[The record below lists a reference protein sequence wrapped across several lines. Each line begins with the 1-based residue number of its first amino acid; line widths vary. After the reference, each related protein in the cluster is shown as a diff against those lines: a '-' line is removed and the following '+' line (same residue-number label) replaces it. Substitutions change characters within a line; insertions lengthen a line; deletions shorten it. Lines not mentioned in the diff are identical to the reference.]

1 MSTNIPPNPNVDT
14 FNTLYWKTGTGTL
27 TIEEADLRYL
37 KFPVAQ
43 GTENLQTTNV
53 NGVLTANAGVKTN
66 IIEAK
71 TGAPGNRIDIGKT
84 RFIGAVDCNS
94 NAFTNFKSF
103 QGSFAQTIQF
113 IPDTGYN
120 LEIFGNIDMINSNIT
135 NINILSNNSPSGLI
149 IENLQD
155 VDMTFKTNT
164 VTRLEIGTTIKAYVD
179 MYMNNNSI
187 YDTIR
192 LQNSSLVNN
201 LLIQSLNLPIAFE
214 YLSLNKLTI
223 SADIL
228 LGTNLNCQNFH
239 IINAEHVNGISDNN
253 FPIRAVG
260 TGHLQLFAGGTNRLT
275 FRDTNE
281 CLANSNGLYIQGT
294 TNTTSKVRLGYNG
307 ATITQGDGSIS
318 IGGGCGTNQ
327 GTGCIA
333 IGQGAGVGTTIA
345 QGTDSIAIG
354 TNSGVTSQGAKS
366 IAIGNLA
373 GQTNQ
378 ALNHVNVYD
387 GSIAIGHSAGRTG
400 QFKQSIAIGNLA
412 ADQNQASGWSTSGD
426 GSIAI
431 GTEAGRY
438 NQARRAVALGGG
450 AGVGTS
456 SPLRSQGEASVC
468 IGYAAGYTG
477 IGANTIAI
485 GNTCC
490 SNTPTLANS
499 IVLSAWTAAYN
510 PATSGFFIN
519 PNNVV
524 IGATGNALTYNQ
536 TTGEIVRATS
546 SARYKKDIEPLLKDT
561 NVLHSFKP
569 VEFRYLAQD
578 ETQTKQYGFI
588 AEDMDLIDK
597 DLVVY
602 NEEGLPDGIY
612 WDKINTYNICEVQ
625 KLRTELD
632 GTVNIMRVMLDDM
645 KAMKDEMELMR
656 NELNLLKGSSPQI

>member
-14 FNTLYWKTGTGTL
+14 FNTLYWKTGTGQL

-43 GTENLQTTNV
+43 GTENLQTTNI

-71 TGAPGNRIDIGKT
+71 IGAPGNRIDIGKS
-84 RFIGAVDCNS
+84 RLIGTMDCNS
-94 NAFTNFKSF
+94 NSFNNFKSF
-103 QGSFAQTIQF
+103 MGTGTQTVQF
-113 IPDTGYN
+113 DTLGYN
-120 LEIFGNIDMINSNIT
+120 LEIIGGDIDMINTYKLTRVNT
-135 NINILSNNSPSGLI
+135 LSNDSPVGLV
-149 IENLQD
+149 IENLQN
-155 VDMTFKTNT
+155 VDMTFKTDT
-164 VTRLEIGTTIKAYVD
+164 VTRLKIGTTINAYVD
-179 MYMNNNSI
+179 MYMNNKSI
-187 YDTIR
+187 YNTIR

-228 LGTNLNCQNFH
+228 LGTNLNCQNYY
-239 IINAEHVNGISDNN
+239 ISNTLSIDGISNTN
-253 FPIRAVG
+253 FPISAVG

-294 TNTTSKVRLGYNG
+294 TNTTSKVRLGYNS
-307 ATITQGDGSIS
+307 AAITQGDGSVS
-318 IGGGCGTNQ
+318 IGGGSGTNQ

-354 TNSGVTSQGAKS
+354 TNAGVTSQGIKS

-378 ALNHVNVYD
+378 ALNNGNVYD
-387 GSIAIGHSAGRTG
+387 GGIAIGHSAGRTG
-400 QFKQSIAIGNLA
+400 QFKQCTAIGNLA
-412 ADQNQASGWSTSGD
+412 GDTNQGFGWSTSGD
-426 GSIAI
+426 GSVAI
-431 GTEAGRY
+431 GLEAGRY
-438 NQARRAVALGGG
+438 NQARRAIALGISAG
-450 AGVGTS
+450 AGVSGS
-456 SPLRSQGEASVC
+456 RNQGEASIC
-468 IGYAAGYTG
+468 IGYAAGYQG
-477 IGANTIAI
+477 VGVNTIAI
-485 GNTCC
+485 GQQCC
-490 SNTPTLANS
+490 STTTIANS

-510 PATSGFFIN
+510 PITQGFFIN
-519 PNNVV
+519 PNNIVA
-524 IGATGNALTYNQ
+524 GTGALTLTYDGTSGQ
-536 TTGEIVRATS
+536 IFKTTS
-546 SARYKKDIEPLLKDT
+546 SARYKKNIEPLLKDT
-561 NVLHSFKP
+561 SVIHNFQP
-569 VEFRYLAQD
+569 VEFRYNSQD
-578 ETQTKQYGFI
+578 ETQSKHYGFI
-588 AEDMDLIDK
+588 AEDIYEIDK

-602 NEEGLPDGIY
+602 DEEGRPDGFY
-612 WDKINTYNICEVQ
+612 WDRIHTYNICEVQ
-625 KLRTELD
+625 KLRKELD

-645 KAMKDEMELMR
+645 NALKNEMELMK

>member
-1 MSTNIPPNPNVDT
+1 
-14 FNTLYWKTGTGTL
+14 
-27 TIEEADLRYL
+27 
-37 KFPVAQ
+37 
-43 GTENLQTTNV
+43 
-53 NGVLTANAGVKTN
+53 
-66 IIEAK
+66 
-71 TGAPGNRIDIGKT
+71 
-84 RFIGAVDCNS
+84 
-94 NAFTNFKSF
+94 
-103 QGSFAQTIQF
+103 
-113 IPDTGYN
+113 
-120 LEIFGNIDMINSNIT
+120 
-135 NINILSNNSPSGLI
+135 
-149 IENLQD
+149 
-155 VDMTFKTNT
+155 MTFKTDT
-164 VTRLEIGTTIKAYVD
+164 ATRLEIGTSIKAYVD
-179 MYMNNNSI
+179 MYMNNKSI

-228 LGTNLNCQNFH
+228 LGTNLNCQNNY
-239 IINAEHVNGISDNN
+239 IYNTLSIDGISNTN

-294 TNTTSKVRLGYNG
+294 TNTTSKVRLGYN
-307 ATITQGDGSIS
+307 AAAITQGDGSIS

-354 TNSGVTSQGAKS
+354 TNSGVTSQGVKS

-378 ALNHVNVYD
+378 AINNVNAYD
-387 GSIAIGHSAGRTG
+387 GGIAIGQEAGRIS
-400 QFKQSIAIGNLA
+400 QFKQCIAIGNLA
-412 ADQNQASGWSTSGD
+412 GQNTQGFGWTVSGD
-426 GSIAI
+426 ASIAI
-431 GTEAGRY
+431 GLEAGYYR
-438 NQARRAVALGGG
+438 QGRRSVAIGTS
-450 AGVGTS
+450 AGVGVIGS
-456 SPLRSQGEASVC
+456 RNQGEASIC
-468 IGYAAGYTG
+468 IGYAAGYQG
-477 IGANTIAI
+477 VGVNTIAI
-485 GNTCC
+485 GQNCC
-490 SNTPTLANS
+490 STTTIANS

-510 PATSGFFIN
+510 PITQGFFIN

-524 IGATGNALTYNQ
+524 IGATGNALTYNSS
-536 TTGEIVRATS
+536 TGEIVRATS

-578 ETQTKQYGFI
+578 ETETKQYGFI
-588 AEDMDLIDK
+588 AEEMDLIDK

-602 NEEGLPDGIY
+602 DEEGRPDGIY

-645 KAMKDEMELMR
+645 KAMKDEMALMR
-656 NELNLLKGSSPQI
+656 NEINLLKGSSLQI

>member
-1 MSTNIPPNPNVDT
+1 MSTNTPPNPNVDT
-14 FNTLYWKTGTGTL
+14 FNTLYWKTGSGQL

-53 NGVLTANAGVKTN
+53 NGILTANAGIKTN
-66 IIEAK
+66 IIEAA
-71 TGAPGNRIDIGKT
+71 TGITIDIGKS
-84 RFIGAVDCNS
+84 RLLGAMNCNGNS
-94 NAFTNFKSF
+94 LNSVYRISGKGPSF
-103 QGSFAQTIQF
+103 
-113 IPDTGYN
+113 P
-120 LEIFGNIDMINSNIT
+120 LEINPDGNYVTLLGDINMLNNKII
-135 NINILSNNSPSGLI
+135 NINTLSNDNVTGLV

-155 VDMTFKTNT
+155 VDMTFKTDT
-164 VTRLEIGTTIKAYVD
+164 ATRLEIGTSIKAYVD
-179 MYMNNNSI
+179 MYMNNKSI

-228 LGTNLNCQNFH
+228 LGTNLNCQNNY
-239 IINAEHVNGISDNN
+239 IYNTLSIDGISNTN

-294 TNTTSKVRLGYNG
+294 TNTTSKVRLGYN
-307 ATITQGDGSIS
+307 AAAITQGDGSIS

-354 TNSGVTSQGAKS
+354 TNSGVTSQGVKS

-378 ALNHVNVYD
+378 AINNVNAYD
-387 GSIAIGHSAGRTG
+387 GGIAIGQEAGRIS
-400 QFKQSIAIGNLA
+400 QFKQCIAIGNLA
-412 ADQNQASGWSTSGD
+412 GQNTQGFGWTVSGD
-426 GSIAI
+426 ASIAI
-431 GTEAGRY
+431 GLEAGYYR
-438 NQARRAVALGGG
+438 QGRRSVAIGTS
-450 AGVGTS
+450 AGVGVIGS
-456 SPLRSQGEASVC
+456 RNQGEASIC
-468 IGYAAGYTG
+468 IGYAAGYQG
-477 IGANTIAI
+477 VGVNTIAI
-485 GNTCC
+485 GQNCC
-490 SNTPTLANS
+490 STTTIANS

-510 PATSGFFIN
+510 PITQGFFIN

-524 IGATGNALTYNQ
+524 IGATGNALTYNSS
-536 TTGEIVRATS
+536 TGEIVRATS

-578 ETQTKQYGFI
+578 ETETKQYGFI
-588 AEDMDLIDK
+588 AEEMDLIDK

-602 NEEGLPDGIY
+602 DEEGRPDGIY

-645 KAMKDEMELMR
+645 KAMKDEMALMR
-656 NELNLLKGSSPQI
+656 NEINLLKGSSLQI